1 MSTMT
6 EPTRNAIPAQP
17 KLPLGVAVA
26 IVRQGIRIRLG
37 RSLVTLLG
45 VTLGIAF
52 LMTTLTAQVLRRG
65 VADEEALREVAN
77 RRYAVLLSETGPLLG
92 KNLSL
97 VASGPLDDGE
107 RRLLARLS
115 DERVRELRLRPG
127 TVLSGEVVSPRAV
140 QKTLDDWTRGSTAVL
155 VLGNAPM
162 PAATELLGG
171 ASKQVVASSRAASVA
186 PTDGLT
192 VVGLNRPPSAEE
204 QALARHEA
212 ERERF
217 RTAWIVAVS
226 LLVTVIGIANSMLMS
241 VTERFRDIGTMRCLG
256 ALSGFVRTLFLVEAA
271 FMGVAGGV
279 LGAVG
284 GMLFA
289 LGTYLLPYGGTLLLA
304 AVGQGAGALVLMLF
318 GSVVAGVVLS
328 LLAALY
334 PAAAAARMVP
344 ADALRSTV

>member
-1 MSTMT
+1 MTDVTSTT
-6 EPTRNAIPAQP
+6 IPAQP
-17 KLPLGVAVA
+17 KLPLSVAVA

-92 KNLSL
+92 KSLSL
-97 VASGPLDDGE
+97 VAAGTLDDGE
-107 RRLLARLS
+107 QRLLARLA

-127 TVLSGEVVSPRAV
+127 TVLPDGIVAPKTVL
-140 QKTLDDWTRGSTAVL
+140 KTLEDWTRGSTAVL
-155 VLGNAPM
+155 VLGSAPM
-162 PAATELLGG
+162 PAAAELLGG
-171 ASKQVVASSRAASVA
+171 APTQVVASSRPVSASA
-186 PTDGLT
+186 PDGLT
-192 VVGLNRPPSAEE
+192 LISLNRPPSAEE
-204 QALARHEA
+204 SALARREA

-217 RTAWIVAVS
+217 RTTWIVAVS

-271 FMGVAGGV
+271 FMGITGGV
-279 LGAVG
+279 LGAIG
-284 GMLFA
+284 GALFA
-289 LGTYLLPYGGTLLLA
+289 LGTYLVPYGTTLLFTA
-304 AVGQGAGALVLMLF
+304 IADGAGALVLMML

>member
-1 MSTMT
+1 MT
-6 EPTRNAIPAQP
+6 DPTQSAIPAQP

-65 VADEEALREVAN
+65 VADEEALRETAN

-92 KNLSL
+92 KSLSL
-97 VASGPLDDGE
+97 AASGTLDDGE
-107 RRLLARLS
+107 RRLLARLAA
-115 DERVRELRLRPG
+115 EGVRELRLRPG
-127 TVLSGEVVSPRAV
+127 TTLPEGVAAPKTVR
-140 QKTLDDWTRGSTAVL
+140 KTLDDWTRGSTAVL
-155 VLGNAPM
+155 VLGDAPM
-162 PAATELLGG
+162 PAAAEVLGG
-171 ASKQVVASSRAASVA
+171 ASRQVVALSRAVTTA
-186 PTDGLT
+186 PADGLT

-204 QALARHEA
+204 RATARREA

-271 FMGVAGGV
+271 FMGVTGGV
-279 LGAVG
+279 LGAIG

-289 LGTYLLPYGGTLLLA
+289 LGTYLLPYGGTLLA
-304 AVGQGAGALVLMLF
+304 TAVADGAGALVLMLF